1 MGLVITGKRARN
13 TGLEEGE
20 GPEIPG
26 AILPFETVQADSNVR
41 QLPNKNSSGRPEKAA
56 GW

>member
-26 AILPFETVQADSNVR
+26 AILPFETVQADSNIR